1 VARSVCQSRLL
12 GTTRGTCRPILTA
25 SSVLLQES
33 VLTAMDKNNALLRDR
48 PIKVVNKRTN
58 LPYWQ
63 VRDGC
68 FSAPCARV

>member
-1 VARSVCQSRLL
+1 
-12 GTTRGTCRPILTA
+12 
-25 SSVLLQES
+25 VLLQES